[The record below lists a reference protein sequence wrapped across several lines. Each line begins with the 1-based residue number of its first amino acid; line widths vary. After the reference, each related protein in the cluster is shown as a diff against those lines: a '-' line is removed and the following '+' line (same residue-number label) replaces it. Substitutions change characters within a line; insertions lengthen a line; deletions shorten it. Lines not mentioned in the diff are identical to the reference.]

1 MKGGG
6 RENVEERWRK
16 VDEKWWRR
24 SGAKVREG
32 ANINH
37 SFVYACAK
45 RCQKLPYML
54 AQQPNLILL

>member
-32 ANINH
+32 ENM
-37 SFVYACAK
+37 VLAC
-45 RCQKLPYML
+45 
-54 AQQPNLILL
+54 QPLIPQGGVRAYLGA